1 MMKKEKREDPTFLG
15 EQPRTV
21 LQEGAAVSG
30 KLVFDLPVKIDGR
43 FKGEVKAGALLV
55 LGPNAQVAANISA
68 AQLRIEG
75 NLTGKVRVDGWIEIL
90 SGGRFQGEIEAG
102 KLKIYSGGVFEGKG
116 EVKAS
121 QVPSSS

>member
-1 MMKKEKREDPTFLG
+1 MKKEKREDPTFL
-15 EQPRTV
+15 EQQPRLV

-55 LGPNAQVAANISA
+55 LGPNAEVAANISA
-68 AQLRIEG
+68 GQLRIEG
-75 NLTGKVRVDGWIEIL
+75 SLTGKVRVDGWIEIM

-102 KLKIYSGGVFEGKG
+102 KLKVYSGGVFEGAG
-116 EVKAS
+116 EIRAS
-121 QVPSSS
+121 QLSSS